1 MNLRGAI
8 LLFLLLFG
16 LTPLVMAVA
25 INLPLV
31 LDRVGL
37 FYQKAYLQNLRA
49 DFRDLDQHLASRH
62 EMIRLLAKLPEPG
75 LILGEQG
82 DEAQIDQ
89 ARARYTGWINQILA
103 EQQDIVQLLFLDD
116 EAQERFWLERDAKTQ
131 EWRPTAQLP
140 DRPPEELLGAGLR
153 LPPGEVLVSRIRI
166 DPDAG
171 NRDPRQF
178 MRLSLVSAIARAP
191 QAPPDGLVVMN
202 IDVGGMA
209 QFYRDT
215 FWVTDRGRYL
225 RPGQPWRDE
234 ALAFADFPGLE
245 QLFAQ
250 QMPGLW
256 RGERGA
262 QIFWVPMFVTE
273 DSRPLWVGRAVDPSP
288 LDSFRNALV
297 LRVAGVI
304 LVLILAVMITAGWFA
319 RRLERMGRE
328 LTAGVD
334 RVVRSGEEV
343 RFSWQGPQEVQAF
356 GAKLTALAHNHAE
369 SLRDARAHTAELERS
384 NRYKS
389 EFLANVSHE
398 LRTPLNSILLLSKM
412 LAEDKAALPP
422 HQQRQARIIHAAG
435 RDLRA
440 LIDDILDL
448 SRIEAGKLNL
458 NLGWL
463 EPRDMAAEVLEL
475 MGPQF
480 VDKGLDLRLEVAAD
494 APARIHSDR
503 DKLRQILKNFLANAV
518 KFTES
523 GGATVTIGREAN
535 GNLSLSVTDTGI
547 GIPADKHALIFDA
560 FQQADGST
568 RRRYGGTGL
577 GLTISRELARRLGGG
592 IRVESR
598 EGQGARFTLWLP
610 VEADAHTEVTDNLAV
625 AEAAAEPGPGPRT
638 CPGPT
643 PVMAPAETGAG
654 LDYQGRWVLL
664 VERDAASL
672 VTETRLLASFGLR
685 IEMAAD
691 LEEAQETLGEEPG
704 CALILLAEMVSPAN
718 TCDTIKAIRAWAP
731 AARLPLVVIGRTGAP
746 EAYDR
751 YLAAGADDLIA
762 KPMTTARL
770 GAVLTAT
777 LGPVVPRNPQDTV

>member
-1 MNLRGAI
+1 MKLRGAI

-191 QAPPDGLVVMN
+191 QASPDGLVVMN

-518 KFTES
+518 KFTET

-625 AEAAAEPGPGPRT
+625 AEAAAEPGP

>member
-1 MNLRGAI
+1 MKLRGAI

-82 DEAQIDQ
+82 NEAEIDQ

-103 EQQDIVQLLFLDD
+103 EQQDIVQLLFLDNL
-116 EAQERFWLERDAKTQ
+116 AQERFWLERDAQ
-131 EWRPTAQLP
+131 SREWRPTARLP

-166 DPDAG
+166 DPAAG
-171 NRDPRQF
+171 ARDPRQF
-178 MRLSLVSAIARAP
+178 MRLSLVSAIGRDPSSAP
-191 QAPPDGLVVMN
+191 EGLVVMN

-225 RPGQPWRDE
+225 RPGQPWQDE
-234 ALAFADFPGLE
+234 ALAFTDFPGLE
-245 QLFAQ
+245 QIFAQ
-250 QMPGLW
+250 QLPGLW

-304 LVLILAVMITAGWFA
+304 LVLILAVMITAGWIA

-334 RVVRSGEEV
+334 RVVRSGEEI
-343 RFSWQGPQEVQAF
+343 RFAWQGPQEVQAF

-369 SLRDARAHTAELERS
+369 YLRDARAHTEELERS

-480 VDKGLDLRLEVAAD
+480 ADKGLALRLEVAAD

-518 KFTES
+518 KFTET

-535 GNLSLSVTDTGI
+535 GDLSLSVTDTGI
-547 GIPADKHALIFDA
+547 GIPADKHALIFEA

-577 GLTISRELARRLGGG
+577 GLSISRELARCLGGG
-592 IRVESR
+592 IRVASQ
-598 EGQGARFTLWLP
+598 EGQGACFTLWLP
-610 VEADAHTEVTDNLAV
+610 VDAV
-625 AEAAAEPGPGPRT
+625 ASGEATPNTAVATAPAPV
-638 CPGPT
+638 PT
-643 PVMAPAETGAG
+643 PSSPLLHPPATPPVGP
-654 LDYQGRWVLL
+654 DYPGRWVLL

-672 VTETRLLASFGLR
+672 VAETRLLATFGLR

-691 LEEAQETLGEEPG
+691 FEEAQETLGEESG
-704 CALILLAEMVSPAN
+704 CALILLAERVSPEN
-718 TCDTIKAIRAWAP
+718 TCDTIKAFRAWAT
-731 AARLPLVVIGRTGAP
+731 AAHLPLVVIGRAGSP
-746 EAYDR
+746 EAHGS

>member
-250 QMPGLW
+250 QLPGLW

-480 VDKGLDLRLEVAAD
+480 ADKGLSLRLEVVAD
-494 APARIHSDR
+494 APVRIHSDR

-518 KFTES
+518 KFTET

-535 GNLSLSVTDTGI
+535 GHLSLSVTDTGI
-547 GIPADKHALIFDA
+547 GIPADKQALIFEA

-625 AEAAAEPGPGPRT
+625 AEAAAEPGP